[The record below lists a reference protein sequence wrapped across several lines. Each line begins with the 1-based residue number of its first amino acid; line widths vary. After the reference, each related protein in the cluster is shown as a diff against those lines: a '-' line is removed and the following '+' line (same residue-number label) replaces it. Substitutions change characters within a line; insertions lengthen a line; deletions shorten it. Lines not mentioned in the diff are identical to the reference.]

1 LRHYGHF
8 RTIGADSLRR
18 LTRPEQEQ
26 FVYDALR
33 RSRHWRGFTAAE
45 IQHAQDYIRSLGGN
59 AS

>member
-1 LRHYGHF
+1 MTKAANCVKL
-8 RTIGADSLRR
+8 
-18 LTRPEQEQ
+18 EQ

-59 AS
+59 AW